1 MEVSGQ
7 LHASA
12 ALARYP
18 LNTAVGWLQK
28 QFRRFGEEENHMPLP
43 GFEARTFQSVA
54 QWQSWLCYP
63 GCLYIKR
70 NCRKHEIS

>member
-18 LNTAVGWLQK
+18 LDTTLAWLQK
-28 QFRRFGEEENHMPLP
+28 RFGLFGEEENYLPLP
-43 GFEARTFQSVA
+43 GFEARTFQSVV
-54 QWQSWLCYP
+54 Q
-63 GCLYIKR
+63 
-70 NCRKHEIS
+70 

>member
-54 QWQSWLCYP
+54 Q
-63 GCLYIKR
+63 
-70 NCRKHEIS
+70 